1 MDGEEDQWSKIQ
13 NPAMDREEEQR
24 KTQQSAM
31 AQRKTQQ
38 RMLRLNVCG
47 ANRFWLFLLLENV
60 NLWFSS
66 IEKIWGFVTKNLDHC

>member
-24 KTQQSAM
+24 KTQQLAM

-47 ANRFWLFLLLENV
+47 ANRF
-60 NLWFSS
+60 
-66 IEKIWGFVTKNLDHC
+66 

>member
-1 MDGEEDQWSKIQ
+1 MDEK
-13 NPAMDREEEQR
+13 EEEKNNNGWRGRSMEQNLEPSNGQRGRAKKNPMEKR

-47 ANRFWLFLLLENV
+47 ANRF
-60 NLWFSS
+60 
-66 IEKIWGFVTKNLDHC
+66 